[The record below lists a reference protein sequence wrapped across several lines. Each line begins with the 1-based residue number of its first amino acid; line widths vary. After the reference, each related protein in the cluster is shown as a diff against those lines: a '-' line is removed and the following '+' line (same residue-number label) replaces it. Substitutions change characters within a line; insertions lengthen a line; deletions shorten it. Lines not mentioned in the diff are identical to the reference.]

1 MLLEELMRV
10 SLLPVIAAAVLA
22 AGCDRQSDAPAQ
34 GNVASAAS
42 PDGVS
47 PDEVAPSGGAAPATT
62 RTADRSHAGS
72 PALDAVI
79 TDLTG
84 KSAMLA
90 AFRGKPV
97 LVNLW
102 ATWCAP
108 CVKELPTLDAL
119 AKREAGKL
127 AVVAISQD
135 MDAGKVAPFVKEKGI
150 TALAVRTD
158 PEMHWTPRV
167 TPTLPTTILYD
178 SAGREVWRMVG
189 DYDWAGADAAKLLAE
204 AK

>member
-1 MLLEELMRV
+1 MRV

-34 GNVASAAS
+34 GNVAGAAS
-42 PDGVS
+42 PDEVS
-47 PDEVAPSGGAAPATT
+47 PDEVAPSGNAAPATT
-62 RTADRSHAGS
+62 RTADRSQAGA
-72 PALDAVI
+72 PALDATI

-84 KSAMLA
+84 KSATLA

-135 MDAGKVAPFVKEKGI
+135 MDAAKVAPFVKEKGI

-158 PEMHWTPRV
+158 PDMHWTPRV